1 MAAPTPAPVLTP
13 TARPAS
19 DSAAAPAHA
28 EASGQAVVAVP
39 ASASA
44 AIPAP
49 LTGRRALI
57 TGGASGIGAA
67 IARRLAAD
75 GAAVVVADLQGEA
88 AISLAQS
95 IGGTGLQL
103 DVTDFDGVQA
113 AVREHGPFQI
123 LVNSAGIDQHAFFTL
138 TSPAD
143 WRRLLAVN
151 LESVL
156 NTTHAVL
163 DAMQAGGYGRVVNI
177 ASEAGRLGSRGGSVY
192 AAAKG
197 GVIAFT
203 RSIARE
209 NGRKGITANVVAPG
223 PIDTPLLR
231 QAVQHGGD
239 RMMAAMT
246 GTTLV
251 GRLGTPEEVAAAVA
265 FLVSEGASY
274 VTGEVLGVSGGMG
287 CGA

>member
-1 MAAPTPAPVLTP
+1 LV
-13 TARPAS
+13 
-19 DSAAAPAHA
+19 
-28 EASGQAVVAVP
+28 
-39 ASASA
+39 
-44 AIPAP
+44 
-49 LTGRRALI
+49 

-67 IARRLAAD
+67 IVRRLAAD
-75 GAAVVVADLQGEA
+75 GAAVTVADLQGDA
-88 AISLAQS
+88 AARLGVE
-95 IGGTGLQL
+95 IGGAGVRL
-103 DVTDFDGVQA
+103 DVTDFDAVAA
-113 AVREHGPFQI
+113 AVRGHGPFDI
-123 LVNSAGIDQHAFFTL
+123 LVNSAGVDQHAFFTQ

-163 DAMQAGGYGRVVNI
+163 GAMQSAGYGRIVNI

-231 QAVQHGGD
+231 QAVAREGD
-239 RMMAAMT
+239 RIMAAMT
-246 GTTLV
+246 GATLA
-251 GRLGTPEEVAAAVA
+251 GRLGTPQEVAAAVA
-265 FLVSEGASY
+265 FLASEGAGY

>member
-1 MAAPTPAPVLTP
+1 MAQIDNK
-13 TARPAS
+13 AR
-19 DSAAAPAHA
+19 
-28 EASGQAVVAVP
+28 
-39 ASASA
+39 
-44 AIPAP
+44 
-49 LTGRRALI
+49 RRAWV

-67 IARRLAAD
+67 IVRRLAAD
-75 GAAVVVADLQGEA
+75 GLDVVCADLQIEA
-88 AISLAQS
+88 AQRLAAE
-95 IGGTGLQL
+95 TGARAVML
-103 DVTDFDGVQA
+103 DVCDFERVHAMVD
-113 AVREHGPFQI
+113 ELGPFDV
-123 LVNSAGIDQHAFFTL
+123 LVNNAGVDQHAFFTK
-138 TSPAD
+138 TSPQD

-151 LESVL
+151 LEAVL

-163 DAMQAGGYGRVVNI
+163 PGMQARGHGRIVNV

-209 NGRKGITANVVAPG
+209 NGRKGITANVIAPG

-231 QAVQHGGD
+231 QAVGEGGD
-239 RMMAAMT
+239 KLLSAMT
-246 GTTLV
+246 EATLV
-251 GRLGTPEEVAAAVA
+251 GRLGTGEEVAAAVS
-265 FLVSEGASY
+265 FLASDAASY